1 MNSDPKNLVNRA
13 DNEAEG
19 NKLDKLDKLN
29 ESDFKQ
35 IEGLINILVEEDKSD
50 SVSDSAL
57 EVPTADSDSSATQ
70 TSTSA
75 PDTSKD
81 FNFLEQNLATP
92 APSESDSKLNETDIE
107 VKIESEPQPTLEEAV
122 KYKAFLRQTVE
133 SAALSEMKI
142 ATIEQVEAIDT
153 SNAAPEDLAEAVNSL
168 IPLIVGLLEFKL
180 DHSREGIVQ
189 TVRPMLD
196 RLIAERTA
204 EDSPKMAA
212 AIARILPAAIA
223 DEIKANPRAIAKA
236 IAPEIALSIREQI
249 LLDEEAIPQTLGP
262 EMGRAI
268 KAQIESEKDAM
279 VDALYPVIGST
290 IAKYMVEVVQ
300 DINSKVESTLSPEG
314 IKRKFQA
321 RMQGVSEAEL
331 IFKESVG
338 FRVRAIFLIDKDSG
352 LVIQEIQIPG
362 EKRLDSD
369 MLAGM
374 LTAIRSFAN
383 DCIAAGSELD
393 SIDYGDWQIPIE
405 VGGYCYLAV
414 IVAGEPPKEFITKVR
429 RVLGS
434 IILEHDD
441 SIQDFSGNL
450 ADVPLGIKHKLEQ
463 LIEVEPDK
471 PKKSSSSILLW
482 LLIFILGLI
491 IVPWGVASYRTRV
504 AQQIEQSAAIQLD
517 AAPEISVYR
526 LDPQVKQGKLIVK
539 GRVPSNDLRDRAQSI
554 VQEIAQQH
562 QLQVDNQITTVDIPV
577 NPSLARGE
585 IQRLTNLFNQQS
597 QVSIETVYQAN
608 VLTVKGF
615 VLEESTRQ
623 TMGEAFSQIPGV
635 KQVVFDLAPQLPM
648 VKQQIYFNSGAST
661 LDFADNFS
669 KINAVK
675 DVLQRHPQLYL
686 RLIAHSDGI
695 GSSKINQELSKK
707 RCQSVKTALV
717 ARGIASQRLTNSC
730 DSLLLPKNKDN
741 DRAAWLKRYVS
752 FEPFIPPNPSQ

>member
-1 MNSDPKNLVNRA
+1 
-13 DNEAEG
+13 
-19 NKLDKLDKLN
+19 
-29 ESDFKQ
+29 
-35 IEGLINILVEEDKSD
+35 
-50 SVSDSAL
+50 
-57 EVPTADSDSSATQ
+57 
-70 TSTSA
+70 
-75 PDTSKD
+75 
-81 FNFLEQNLATP
+81 
-92 APSESDSKLNETDIE
+92 
-107 VKIESEPQPTLEEAV
+107 
-122 KYKAFLRQTVE
+122 
-133 SAALSEMKI
+133 
-142 ATIEQVEAIDT
+142 
-153 SNAAPEDLAEAVNSL
+153 
-168 IPLIVGLLEFKL
+168 
-180 DHSREGIVQ
+180 
-189 TVRPMLD
+189 
-196 RLIAERTA
+196 
-204 EDSPKMAA
+204 PKMAA

-414 IVAGEPPKEFITKVR
+414 IVAGEPPKEFITNVR

-463 LIEVEPDK
+463 LIEVESDK

-491 IVPWGVASYRTRV
+491 IVPWGVTSYRTRV

-648 VKQQIYFNSGAST
+648 VKQQ
-661 LDFADNFS
+661 
-669 KINAVK
+669 
-675 DVLQRHPQLYL
+675 
-686 RLIAHSDGI
+686 
-695 GSSKINQELSKK
+695 
-707 RCQSVKTALV
+707 
-717 ARGIASQRLTNSC
+717 
-730 DSLLLPKNKDN
+730 
-741 DRAAWLKRYVS
+741 
-752 FEPFIPPNPSQ
+752 

>member
-1 MNSDPKNLVNRA
+1 MNSDPENLVNMA
-13 DNEAEG
+13 DNEAEE
-19 NKLDKLDKLN
+19 NKLDA
-29 ESDFKQ
+29 SDFEQ
-35 IEGLINILVEEDKSD
+35 IEGLIDLLVEEEETPAADA
-50 SVSDSAL
+50 AL
-57 EVPTADSDSSATQ
+57 AVPTTDSEPSTAANVLPPPDSG
-70 TSTSA
+70 
-75 PDTSKD
+75 KD
-81 FNFLEQNLATP
+81 FNFLEQNLAVSTQ
-92 APSESDSKLNETDIE
+92 SESDSQPQNTDIE
-107 VKIESEPQPTLEEAV
+107 AAIPSEPHEPQTVVEGTVEEAV
-122 KYKAFLRQTVE
+122 KQQ
-133 SAALSEMKI
+133 AAPEMTSE
-142 ATIEQVEAIDT
+142 TIEQVEAIDT
-153 SNAAPEDLAEAVNSL
+153 HNAAPEDLAAAVNSL

-180 DHSREGIVQ
+180 DHSREGIIQ
-189 TVRPMLD
+189 TIRPILD

-223 DEIKANPRAIAKA
+223 DEIKAHPQAIAKA

-249 LLDEEAIPQTLGP
+249 TLDEAAIPQTLGP

-300 DINSKVESTLSPEG
+300 DINSKIEKTLSPEG
-314 IKRKFQA
+314 IRRKLRA

-331 IFKESVG
+331 IFKESIG
-338 FRVRAIFLIDKDSG
+338 FRVRAIFLIDKNSG

-383 DCIAAGSELD
+383 DCIASGSELD

-414 IVAGEPPKEFITKVR
+414 IVAGEPPKEFITKIR
-429 RVLGS
+429 RVLGE

-441 SIQDFSGNL
+441 AIQNFNGNL

-463 LIEVEPDK
+463 LIEVETDK
-471 PKKSSSSILLW
+471 PKKSSSILLW
-482 LLIFILGLI
+482 LLIFILGLTVI
-491 IVPWGVASYRTRV
+491 PWGVSSYRARV
-504 AQQIEQSAAIQLD
+504 AHQIEQYAAIQLD
-517 AAPEISVYR
+517 ATPEISVYR
-526 LDPQVKQGKLIVK
+526 LDSEVKQGKLIVR
-539 GRVPSNDLRDRAQSI
+539 GRVPSNDLRDRAQAV
-554 VQEIAQQH
+554 VQKIAQQH
-562 QLQVDNQITTVDIPV
+562 QLQVDNQITTVNVPLDPNV
-577 NPSLARGE
+577 TRGE
-585 IQRLTNLFNQQS
+585 IQRLTNLFNQQP

-608 VLTVKGF
+608 ILTVKGF

-623 TMGEAFSQIPGV
+623 TIGETFSQIPGV
-635 KQVVFDLAPQLPM
+635 KQVVFNLAPQLPM
-648 VKQQIYFNSGAST
+648 VKQRIYFRSGAST
-661 LDFADNFS
+661 LDFADNFIN
-669 KINAVK
+669 INAVK
-675 DVLQRHPQLYL
+675 DVLQRHPQLHL
-686 RLIAHSDGI
+686 KLIAHSDGI

-717 ARGIASQRLTNSC
+717 ARGIAPQRLTNSC
-730 DSLLLPKNKDN
+730 DSLLLAKNKDN

-752 FEPFIPPNPSQ
+752 FEPFMPPNSSQ